1 MAIHTSLVRIL
12 CITKMKKA
20 RRFHHEAT
28 HVRYVLIMPLDH
40 RGCCCNI
47 SYQWGHLMK
56 LNLISNGR
64 SNPKTNKS
72 NKQSD
77 KYLTFILHLRPVN
90 TKICPFQ
97 NVAKC
102 KSACLNTA
110 GLGGVYPSIQKARQR
125 KTDLF
130 LNDRNE
136 FMRQLFEDLT
146 KIDKYC
152 TNKGKV
158 AAVRLNGTS
167 DIQYE
172 LIKVN
177 GSNVFDT
184 FPNIT
189 FYDYTKIP
197 NRKIS
202 NIKNYSLTW
211 SYSEANKKYSDYFNT
226 VPNNIAV
233 VFRDKLPK
241 TFNTKEVINGDLTD
255 LRFLDPVNV
264 IVGLKAKGKAKK
276 DYSGFVVNN

>member
-1 MAIHTSLVRIL
+1 
-12 CITKMKKA
+12 
-20 RRFHHEAT
+20 
-28 HVRYVLIMPLDH
+28 
-40 RGCCCNI
+40 
-47 SYQWGHLMK
+47 MK

-102 KSACLNTA
+102 KAACLNTA

-136 FMRQLFEDLT
+136 FMRQLFADIV
-146 KIDKYC
+146 KIEKHC
-152 TNKGKV
+152 IKKGKV
-158 AAVRLNGTS
+158 AAIRLNGTS

-197 NRKIS
+197 NRKVS

-276 DYSGFVVNN
+276 DYSGFVVN

>member
-1 MAIHTSLVRIL
+1 
-12 CITKMKKA
+12 
-20 RRFHHEAT
+20 
-28 HVRYVLIMPLDH
+28 
-40 RGCCCNI
+40 
-47 SYQWGHLMK
+47 
-56 LNLISNGR
+56 
-64 SNPKTNKS
+64 
-72 NKQSD
+72 
-77 KYLTFILHLRPVN
+77 
-90 TKICPFQ
+90 
-97 NVAKC
+97 VAKC

-130 LNDRNE
+130 LNDRVE
-136 FMRQLFEDLT
+136 FMRQLFADIV
-146 KIDKYC
+146 KIEKHC
-152 TNKGKV
+152 IKKGKI
-158 AAVRLNGTS
+158 AAIRLNGTS

-177 GSNVFDT
+177 GLNVFDT

-211 SYSEANKKYSDYFNT
+211 SYSEANEKYSDYFNT

-255 LRFLDPVNV
+255 LRFLDPDNV

-276 DYSGFVVNN
+276 DYSGFVINN